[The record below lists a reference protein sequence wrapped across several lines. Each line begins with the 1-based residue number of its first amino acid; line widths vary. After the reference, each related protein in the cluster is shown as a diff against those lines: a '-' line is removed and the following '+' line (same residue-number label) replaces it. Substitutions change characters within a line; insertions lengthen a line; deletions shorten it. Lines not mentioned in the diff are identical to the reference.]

1 MKVLLTGA
9 TGFIGQALLIEL
21 LNKGFELTVVLRRKI
36 FIPDNVNQVVTEY
49 CFRTS
54 DCTG

>member
-36 FIPDNVNQVVTEY
+36 FIPDNVNQVVMEY